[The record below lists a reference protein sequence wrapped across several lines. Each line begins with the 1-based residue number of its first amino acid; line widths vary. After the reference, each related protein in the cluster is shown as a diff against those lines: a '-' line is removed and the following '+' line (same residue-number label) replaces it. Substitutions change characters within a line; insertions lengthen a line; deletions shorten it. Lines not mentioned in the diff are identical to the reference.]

1 MRGFNRAAIS
11 CCRRLL
17 AGLLLRR
24 MDRNRYPD
32 LQGYSSLSNRI
43 GAQQEG
49 VQIVVADDAGA
60 ARDKLHGI
68 RQVIRT

>member
-1 MRGFNRAAIS
+1 
-11 CCRRLL
+11 
-17 AGLLLRR
+17 

-49 VQIVVADDAGA
+49 VQIVVADDTGGA
-60 ARDKLHGI
+60 PGRKLPARDELHGI